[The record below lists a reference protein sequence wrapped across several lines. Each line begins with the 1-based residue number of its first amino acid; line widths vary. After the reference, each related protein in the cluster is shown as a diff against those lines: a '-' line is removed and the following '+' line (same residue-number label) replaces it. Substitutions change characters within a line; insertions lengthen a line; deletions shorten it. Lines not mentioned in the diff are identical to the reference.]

1 MKIKHILNEQ
11 LIKNTGTYSADLI
24 PQVKKIQTLLQRLG
38 YDVGTTGIDGKY
50 GPRTEKAVR
59 RFQQDNSLK
68 VDGIVGPKTLAV
80 LSASKSRSPRGNMP
94 SIQNTNTNT
103 RAVNQGIA
111 TTAKTSGSL
120 SSMRQ
125 KFKQELQDAEFL
137 DVVLAL
143 ATAEVGPSNDSA
155 QRAVLETLMNRAIA
169 YNRSIRKEVYGG
181 YYQPINQ
188 SATINKRLATIK
200 ANQQLRSKVL
210 ANLKAVLAGSNDS
223 NVALHNASAGIAKT
237 AHSLADVRAVIG
249 GETFYNKTNPA
260 GDKHYGGGYSGVRN
274 KEQKFVNLVLQSL
287 KNIQTG
293 PQK

>member
-11 LIKNTGTYSADLI
+11 LIKNTGTYPADLI

-68 VDGIVGPKTLAV
+68 VDGIVGSETLAA
-80 LSASKSRSPRGNMP
+80 LSASKSRSPRGNIP
-94 SIQNTNTNT
+94 SIQNTKT
-103 RAVNQGIA
+103 VNQGIA
-111 TTAKTSGSL
+111 TNAKANGSL

-200 ANQQLRSKVL
+200 SNPQLRKKVL
-210 ANLKAVLAGSNDS
+210 DNLKAVLAGSNDS

-237 AHSLADVRAVIG
+237 AQSLADVRAVIG
-249 GETFYNKTNPA
+249 GETFYNKTKPA
-260 GDKHYGGGYSGVRN
+260 GDEHYGGGYSGVRN
-274 KEQKFVNLVLQSL
+274 KEQKFVDLVLQSL
-287 KNIQTG
+287 KNN
-293 PQK
+293 